1 MVSVISLRKVYNM
14 GTVDLTLF
22 APQLLTG
29 SADTKYNRLSISDK
43 LTLTLIE
50 RKTNVKRSRVY

>member
-1 MVSVISLRKVYNM
+1 MVSVISLGKVYTM

-29 SADTKYNRLSISDK
+29 S
-43 LTLTLIE
+43 LI
-50 RKTNVKRSRVY
+50 RNTIAF